1 MNIDGFGEKQA
12 KQFFDLE
19 FIKNIEDIFSLNKHK
34 IDILKLEGWGEQSY
48 LNLIKSIENSK
59 KITLNKFIYSLG
71 IRFIGEV
78 NSDILANEFHT
89 IKNLISSIE
98 TSQNIINVDG
108 LGPKAISSL
117 IGYFS
122 NKKNLTTIKKLTNIL
137 TIENI
142 KSISKNNFFTNK
154 HIVFTGTLEKLSR
167 DEAKYLAKTNGAKIL
182 SSISKNTDYLIA
194 GDKSGSKVIKAKQLD
209 IKIIN
214 EEEFLKKINQ

>member
-34 IDILKLEGWGEQSY
+34 IDIIKLEGWGEQSY

-59 KITLNKFIYSLG
+59 KITLDKFIYSLG

-108 LGPKAISSL
+108 
-117 IGYFS
+117 
-122 NKKNLTTIKKLTNIL
+122 
-137 TIENI
+137 
-142 KSISKNNFFTNK
+142 
-154 HIVFTGTLEKLSR
+154 
-167 DEAKYLAKTNGAKIL
+167 
-182 SSISKNTDYLIA
+182 
-194 GDKSGSKVIKAKQLD
+194 
-209 IKIIN
+209 
-214 EEEFLKKINQ
+214 